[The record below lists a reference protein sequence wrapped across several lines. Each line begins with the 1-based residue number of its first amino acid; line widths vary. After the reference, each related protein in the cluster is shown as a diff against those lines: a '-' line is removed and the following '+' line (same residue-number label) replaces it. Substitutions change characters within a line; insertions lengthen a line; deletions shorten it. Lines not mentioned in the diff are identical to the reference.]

1 MSDITFVTGGCRSG
15 KSGHALSLADN
26 NYGPEKIFIAT
37 CVPQDDEMNYRVKR
51 HQDERGKN
59 WTAVETP
66 VAVYD
71 VIDEYSPE
79 ADVILLD
86 CMTLWMNNLIME
98 TDDRD
103 EIAEYVQKLTDSLK
117 RAKCP
122 VIVVSNE
129 VGGGIVPGNA
139 LARQF
144 RDETGFANQKVAA
157 CADKVDWVVSGIPVT
172 IKGK

>member
-1 MSDITFVTGGCRSG
+1 MSEIIFVLGGCRSG
-15 KSGHALSLADN
+15 KSSHALALANN
-26 NYGPEKIFIAT
+26 NYGQKKIFIAT
-37 CVPQDDEMNYRVKR
+37 CVPRDDEMNYRVKR
-51 HQDERGKN
+51 HQEERGQN

-71 VIDEYSPE
+71 VIDEYCTK

-86 CMTLWMNNLIME
+86 CLTLWMNNLIME
-98 TDDRD
+98 TTNRD
-103 EIAEYVQKLTDSLK
+103 KIAGHVQKLTDSLK

-129 VGGGIVPGNA
+129 VGCGIVPDNA
-139 LARQF
+139 LTRQY
-144 RDETGFANQKVAA
+144 RDETGFTNQRVAT
-157 CADKVDWVVSGIPVT
+157 CADKVDWVVAGIPVT